1 MMKALYILLFTLFGA
16 HGALGQVLM
25 TGHINE
31 RLLQGRVKQVEE
43 FMARFNGDEDWQG
56 GRMTVSDSIMRTK
69 YLRTLFDHAVF
80 PMKQGIME
88 NKMAEQ
94 FISEVIRG
102 NARLDYTDK
111 AWQAEVDCRCVKND
125 TAFSAT
131 LTMRTVKV
139 GDCEYRWEVVGMS
152 DARMD
157 VFSGLRLSPV
167 EHEAG
172 FTALLSM
179 RLPVRVRVVSS
190 MRFVFHTVPNYTF
203 TVERIEK
210 RNSYNTGWLITS
222 LIRNEE

>member
-1 MMKALYILLFTLFGA
+1 MRLCVSILTLLCSVA
-16 HGALGQVLM
+16 VSAQVLL

-69 YLRTLFDHAVF
+69 YLRTLFDHRCF
-80 PMKQGIME
+80 PMKKGVIE
-88 NKMAEQ
+88 NGMAEQ
-94 FISEVIRG
+94 FIREVTESG
-102 NARLDYTDK
+102 VRLDYTDK

-190 MRFVFHTVPNYTF
+190 VRFVFHTVPNYTF